1 MDKKVLSVDG
11 LPMKLISSEGNPL
24 QTDAD
29 SGASEGGLGQRTAPD
44 AISGASAL

>member
-1 MDKKVLSVDG
+1 MEKNILSRDD
-11 LPMKLISSEGNPL
+11 LPMKLISGELVTP

>member
-1 MDKKVLSVDG
+1 MDKQILFKEN
-11 LPMKLISSEGNPL
+11 LPMKLISSEGNLL

-44 AISGASAL
+44 AISSASAL

>member
-1 MDKKVLSVDG
+1 MEKNILSKEG
-11 LPMKLISSEGNPL
+11 LPMKLISGELAVL